1 MYVHVLYMCVYIYP
15 LAFGLPATVPW
26 QVICW
31 WMCGLAGWLAD
42 WLNGWLTDWLPD
54 WLHGLGVKLFVVC
67 VFLYCCAGDLVLQ
80 FCCAIFVELFKRFL
94 CLPDWL
100 NGICSKLFDVV
111 VFLSCCA
118 GARFLQPFCNVL
130 CDFCAFWCHFGTLL
144 VSVGVFWR
152 PWGSPGHPLRRHVE
166 KVTKMLVRWPP
177 FGIPLGSLWG
187 QFSIL
192 FCVFSICVLYIFL
205 KRFFEGFCSLWGPTP
220 TVKTMVSCTRNH
232 CFHISTWSSKIIEN
246 YL

>member
-1 MYVHVLYMCVYIYP
+1 MCYICGTLCIHIYP

-80 FCCAIFVELFKRFL
+80 FCCAISVELFKRFL

-100 NGICSKLFDVV
+100 NGICSKLVDVV

-118 GARFLQPFCNVL
+118 GARFLQFFCNVL

-152 PWGSPGHPLRRHVE
+152 PWGSSPGHPLRRHVE

-187 QFSIL
+187 QFSVFFVFFRDLFRIL
-192 FCVFSICVLYIFL
+192 FWSAFL
-205 KRFFEGFCSLWGPTP
+205 KASG
-220 TVKTMVSCTRNH
+220 VSGDPLQPWKRWFRLHETIV
-232 CFHISTWSSKIIEN
+232 FTFPPGAPKS
-246 YL
+246 